1 MLSIS
6 YQAYFQRWILPKT
19 CRPISY
25 NLYIKANN
33 KFWKQNQVSHN
44 KEYNRGN
51 LTTEKVWSVKV
62 GGDPQSPVLSFLTG
76 ELPLT
81 HPLND
86 SISSSRFVFFVV
98 VSVGVVIAL
107 NIAVTL
113 CNIKTAPS
121 MCYIRRYLILN
132 ETLVYLIKDWYFRNP
147 VLSGSTWST
156 CCTLKYL
163 LHFTVFCKSWQGLQR
178 AGLP

>member
-1 MLSIS
+1 MKSNKDCRVGQLTIVSCTCNVKHILSSIFS
-6 YQAYFQRWILPKT
+6 KVNILPKT

-44 KEYNRGN
+44 KEYNREN

-62 GGDPQSPVLSFLTG
+62 GGDPQSPVLSFLTA

-98 VSVGVVIAL
+98 VSLRVVIGP
-107 NIAVTL
+107 NIAVTV
-113 CNIKTAPS
+113 CKIKTAPS
-121 MCYIRRYLILN
+121 VHYIRWYLILN
-132 ETLVYLIKDWYFRNP
+132 ETLVYLIKAWYFRNP
-147 VLSGSTWST
+147 VLSGCA
-156 CCTLKYL
+156 CCTLKY
-163 LHFTVFCKSWQGLQR
+163 
-178 AGLP
+178 

>member
-1 MLSIS
+1 MQRPNEKQQRLSSWAINYCVTCNVKHILS
-6 YQAYFQRWILPKT
+6 SIFSKVNILPKT

-44 KEYNRGN
+44 KEYNRVN
-51 LTTEKVWSVKV
+51 LTTEKACSVKV
-62 GGDPQSPVLSFLTG
+62 GGDPQSPVLSFLTA

-98 VSVGVVIAL
+98 VSVGVIIVP
-107 NIAVTL
+107 NIAVAL
-113 CNIKTAPS
+113 CKIKTAPS
-121 MCYIRRYLILN
+121 MRYVRRYLISN
-132 ETLVYLIKDWYFRNP
+132 KTLVYLIK
-147 VLSGSTWST
+147 
-156 CCTLKYL
+156 
-163 LHFTVFCKSWQGLQR
+163 
-178 AGLP
+178 A

>member
-1 MLSIS
+1 MLRI
-6 YQAYFQRWILPKT
+6 FGNLD
-19 CRPISY
+19 
-25 NLYIKANN
+25 LYIKANN

-62 GGDPQSPVLSFLTG
+62 GGDPQSPFLYFLTA

-81 HPLND
+81 DPLND
-86 SISSSRFVFFVV
+86 SISSSRFVFFFV

-107 NIAVTL
+107 NIAATL
-113 CNIKTAPS
+113 CKIKTASS

-132 ETLVYLIKDWYFRNP
+132 ETLVYLIE
-147 VLSGSTWST
+147 
-156 CCTLKYL
+156 
-163 LHFTVFCKSWQGLQR
+163 
-178 AGLP
+178 A